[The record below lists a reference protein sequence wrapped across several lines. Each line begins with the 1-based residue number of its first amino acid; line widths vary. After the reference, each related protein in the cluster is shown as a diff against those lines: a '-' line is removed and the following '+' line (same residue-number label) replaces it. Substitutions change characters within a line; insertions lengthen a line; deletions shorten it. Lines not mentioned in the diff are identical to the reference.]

1 MGPRVSLKALRRY
14 VEEGLGVLEEDNG
27 RVEARVTIH
36 LDPYG
41 ETITFIIKGNVSGDY
56 VVLEKYLIDNGR
68 EIIERP
74 ASDLEAWALYV
85 NESYG

>member
-14 VEEGLGVLEEDNG
+14 VGEGLGVLEESNSE
-27 RVEARVTIH
+27 VEARVTIH

-41 ETITFIIKGNVSGDY
+41 EAVTFIIKGTVSGDY

-68 EIIERP
+68 EVVERP

-85 NESYG
+85 NERYG